1 MTGTASSHPAGYAPL
16 PGSWDELL
24 DDTGAVRGEWSF
36 MSQALTEIGVPELLR
51 RQQEARRLLEQDG
64 VIYNVYGDGDGDGD
78 GHPPTRWQLDPVPTL
93 IGSREWEAIESGVI
107 ERAELLSMILEDLY
121 GPRELLA
128 RKLLPAELVFGSD
141 GFERACDGI
150 RLPGAQQLFTYAA
163 DIGRDADGRPVVMA
177 DRAQAPSGAG
187 YALEN
192 RTVIQRVIPSL
203 YRDSQVHRLA
213 PFFRSLRLALKEAA
227 RGSDDPRIVVLT
239 PGPLNET
246 AFEHAVIASTLGFP
260 LVEGRDLVVRDR
272 RVFMRSVGRLEP
284 VDVILRRVDAA
295 WCDPL
300 ELRPESQLGVPGLV
314 EAARAQTVSIVNTL
328 GSSVLES
335 PALMAFLPRLAEH
348 LLGGPL
354 KLESTP
360 AWWCGEDAGRRHVL
374 ANLRELILRPTSSAV
389 GEPTHRGWE
398 LTNAQL
404 RRIKRVIEARPG
416 DWVGQQPPAMASS
429 PTLTADGLQPRRSLL
444 RAFAVTRGQSYVVM
458 PGGLTRVAPEAHLG
472 RISNQA
478 GATTKDTWVLSSEP
492 EPLTGVWLQPGPAV
506 EGIDP
511 MSSIPSRAAENL
523 WWLGRY
529 AERAEAI
536 TRMLRT
542 VQDRRNEFE
551 GSANPPGVQTL
562 RALLGALTE
571 TTGTYPGFA
580 PGGAAAEQLL
590 EQPGDELQALIADGD
605 RPGTLAHSVRALLNC
620 AYGVRDQLS
629 GDTWLIV
636 GPLERAITE
645 VGRPGGAIER
655 STRAQ
660 SALQEV
666 MRSLLVL
673 SGLGIESMVRDIGWR
688 FMDAGRR
695 LERSLQLLSLLR
707 RTVCS
712 VRGDAADSMMLESV
726 LTTAESIITYR
737 LRYRA
742 RAQLE
747 TVLELLLLDPGNP
760 RSLAYQL
767 ERLTE
772 DLEVLPLGAD
782 LRLSDERRM
791 VLAAHTDLRLAEI
804 GSLVRERTPV
814 AESTVEGITAVRTQ
828 LDAFL
833 LDLHAR
839 LSAAADAIDRAHFVH
854 VTPTFSL
861 LGPAGAQPSM
871 GRAA

>member
-1 MTGTASSHPAGYAPL
+1 
-16 PGSWDELL
+16 
-24 DDTGAVRGEWSF
+24 
-36 MSQALTEIGVPELLR
+36 
-51 RQQEARRLLEQDG
+51 
-64 VIYNVYGDGDGDGD
+64 
-78 GHPPTRWQLDPVPTL
+78 
-93 IGSREWEAIESGVI
+93 
-107 ERAELLSMILEDLY
+107 
-121 GPRELLA
+121 
-128 RKLLPAELVFGSD
+128 
-141 GFERACDGI
+141 
-150 RLPGAQQLFTYAA
+150 
-163 DIGRDADGRPVVMA
+163 
-177 DRAQAPSGAG
+177 
-187 YALEN
+187 
-192 RTVIQRVIPSL
+192 
-203 YRDSQVHRLA
+203 
-213 PFFRSLRLALKEAA
+213 
-227 RGSDDPRIVVLT
+227 
-239 PGPLNET
+239 
-246 AFEHAVIASTLGFP
+246 
-260 LVEGRDLVVRDR
+260 
-272 RVFMRSVGRLEP
+272 
-284 VDVILRRVDAA
+284 
-295 WCDPL
+295 
-300 ELRPESQLGVPGLV
+300 
-314 EAARAQTVSIVNTL
+314 
-328 GSSVLES
+328 
-335 PALMAFLPRLAEH
+335 
-348 LLGGPL
+348 
-354 KLESTP
+354 
-360 AWWCGEDAGRRHVL
+360 
-374 ANLRELILRPTSSAV
+374 
-389 GEPTHRGWE
+389 
-398 LTNAQL
+398 
-404 RRIKRVIEARPG
+404 
-416 DWVGQQPPAMASS
+416 MASS

-444 RAFAVTRGQSYVVM
+444 RAFAVTRGESYVVM

-529 AERAEAI
+529 AERAEAV

-742 RAQLE
+742 RAQME